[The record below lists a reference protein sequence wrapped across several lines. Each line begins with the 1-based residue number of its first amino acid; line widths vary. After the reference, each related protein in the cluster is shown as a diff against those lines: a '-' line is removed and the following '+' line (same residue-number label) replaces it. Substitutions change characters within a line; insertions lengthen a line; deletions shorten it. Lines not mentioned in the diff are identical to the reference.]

1 MLQHKTTT
9 PGGCQQAAAFVLP
22 LTDKQG
28 RGERCK
34 GISRKGTIMCRNTV
48 ESRKL
53 FYSGCILNIRAS
65 PHNSRLTA
73 QAPLRRL
80 RHGICVAK
88 MLDNVGLRYSHRA
101 SGAKA
106 PRTLRPLPL
115 LRFAVSATGGAHLCS
130 IQYYLR
136 FWLSSCRTSLAISA
150 LRIMRC
156 CLRFFCQ
163 KSIFFGVCQYHL
175 AALYAIIKSDAI

>member
-34 GISRKGTIMCRNTV
+34 GISRKGTIMCRNIA

-88 MLDNVGLRYSHRA
+88 MLDKTSSIICAFGLASAVPRSPYRHLELCGIALTKSLCRNSVYARFLHRLISLTFFICHLPGFPA
-101 SGAKA
+101 GFLLLL
-106 PRTLRPLPL
+106 PTLH
-115 LRFAVSATGGAHLCS
+115 FHLS
-130 IQYYLR
+130 
-136 FWLSSCRTSLAISA
+136 
-150 LRIMRC
+150 
-156 CLRFFCQ
+156 
-163 KSIFFGVCQYHL
+163 
-175 AALYAIIKSDAI
+175 